1 MQKWKDQYR
10 TEGFIVGLLVG
21 AASAAL
27 ASLLF
32 APKAGKDLRKDIGD
46 TTHKAWD
53 QASGYIDTAK
63 DKGHEVAEDVS
74 EKASSYFNV
83 AGDVV
88 DKAAKKTKGFFKKKT
103 SSNNF
108 QDKIDEV
115 AKVSENM
122 NKLNK

>member
-1 MQKWKDQYR
+1 MQRWKDQYR
-10 TEGFIVGLLVG
+10 TEGFLVGLLVG

-32 APKAGKDLRKDIGD
+32 APKAGKELRKDIEN
-46 TTHKAWD
+46 TTSKAWD
-53 QASGYIDTAK
+53 QASDYLDTAK
-63 DKGHEVAEDVS
+63 DKGHEVVEDVS

-83 AGDVV
+83 ASDEV

-103 SSNNF
+103 SPNKF

-115 AKVSENM
+115 AEVSKNM

>member
-1 MQKWKDQYR
+1 MQRWKDQYR
-10 TEGFIVGLLVG
+10 IEGFLVGLLVG

-32 APKAGKDLRKDIGD
+32 APKAGKELRKDIEN
-46 TTHKAWD
+46 TTNKAWD
-53 QASGYIDTAK
+53 QASDYLDTAK
-63 DKGHEVAEDVS
+63 DKGHEVVEDVS

-83 AGDVV
+83 ASDEV

-103 SSNNF
+103 SPNKF

-115 AKVSENM
+115 AEVSKNM

>member
-1 MQKWKDQYR
+1 MQRWKDHYR
-10 TEGFIVGLLVG
+10 TEGFLVGLLVG

-32 APKAGKDLRKDIGD
+32 APKAGKELRKDIGN
-46 TTHKAWD
+46 TTNKAWD
-53 QASGYIDTAK
+53 QASDYLDTAK
-63 DKGHEVAEDVS
+63 DKGHEVVEDVS

-83 AGDVV
+83 ASDEV
-88 DKAAKKTKGFFKKKT
+88 DKTAKKTKGFFKKKT
-103 SSNNF
+103 SPNKF

-115 AKVSENM
+115 AEVSKNM

>member
-10 TEGFIVGLLVG
+10 SEGFIVGILVG

-32 APKAGKDLRKDIGD
+32 APKSGQELRQDIGD
-46 TTHKAWD
+46 TTNKAWG
-53 QASGYIDTAK
+53 QASDYLDTAK
-63 DKGHEVAEDVS
+63 HKGHEVVEDVS

-83 AGDVV
+83 AGDEV

-103 SSNNF
+103 SSNKF

-115 AKVSENM
+115 AEVSKNI
-122 NKLNK
+122 NKLNR